1 MTNKLKDFH
10 HYKGNDLTRFEKVE
24 RKVIELIFSSKVPD
38 NQREDSII
46 FELKHA
52 SGCTQ
57 IARILAQKRKLNVE
71 IADTAAMLHDI
82 YVIVHGTYKDHA
94 RLGSFIAEK
103 ILKEIGGF
111 SKDEIETITQAVAHH
126 SEKEVYSDNPYIELV
141 KDVDVFDC
149 SLYKGAEGSYRI
161 HKPEHIFKEYVKR
174 IKKVRKELGL
184 PSNNVFRD

>member
-24 RKVIELIFSSKVPD
+24 RKVIELILSSKVPD
-38 NQREDSII
+38 SQREDSII
-46 FELKHA
+46 FELKHS

-57 IARILAQKRKLNVE
+57 IARILAQKRKLNID
-71 IADTAAMLHDI
+71 IADTAATLHDI
-82 YVIVHGTYKDHA
+82 HVIVHGTYKDHA
-94 RLGSFIAEK
+94 KLGAHIAEK

-111 SKDEIETITQAVAHH
+111 SKNEIGTIVQAVAHH
-126 SEKEVYSDNPYIELV
+126 SEKEIYSNNPYIELV

-161 HKPEHIFKEYVKR
+161 HKPDHIFREYVKR
-174 IKKVRKELGL
+174 IKTVRKQLGL
-184 PSNNVFRD
+184 PINDVFR